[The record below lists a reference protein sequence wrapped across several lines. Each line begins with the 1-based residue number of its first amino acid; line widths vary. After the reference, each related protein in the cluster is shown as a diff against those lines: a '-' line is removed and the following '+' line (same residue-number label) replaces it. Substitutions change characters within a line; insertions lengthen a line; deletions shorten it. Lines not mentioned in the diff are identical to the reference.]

1 MQCPALAWIHY
12 RFVPVSTLPLLP
24 LSVGK
29 FTHIPLRAPQ
39 ARERARLAAI
49 NKRQRQIEDRRVR
62 LGVTLGHDE
71 AARKIQ
77 AAIRGWLWRRR
88 IRKEADK
95 ELMFIGMKPKV
106 RQGASMAG

>member
-1 MQCPALAWIHY
+1 M
-12 RFVPVSTLPLLP
+12 
-24 LSVGK
+24 
-29 FTHIPLRAPQ
+29 
-39 ARERARLAAI
+39 
-49 NKRQRQIEDRRVR
+49 R

-106 RQGASMAG
+106 RGGGASACGTGQRAMGCAAGRGQRGSCRPVGAGVAAVASGWTSERLG